1 MPYFVDGQHNKDVLG
16 GHFKVDLNSVHLVR
30 VTTRDNKHRL
40 WVAGT
45 SREEAVDRVL
55 GAVPEGWSARLLDGC
70 LKPRQDA
77 LRGMIP
83 GEVRELSKNDQH

>member
-40 WVAGT
+40 WVAAT
-45 SREEAVDRVL
+45 SRE
-55 GAVPEGWSARLLDGC
+55 
-70 LKPRQDA
+70 
-77 LRGMIP
+77 
-83 GEVRELSKNDQH
+83 